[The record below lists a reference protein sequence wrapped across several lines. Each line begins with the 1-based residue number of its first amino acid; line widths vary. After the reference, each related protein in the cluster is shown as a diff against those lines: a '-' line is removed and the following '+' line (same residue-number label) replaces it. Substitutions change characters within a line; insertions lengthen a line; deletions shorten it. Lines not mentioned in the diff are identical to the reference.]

1 METMKQYSKQ
11 VKRALLRVDFNVPVD
26 NGAITDFTRIKSAIP
41 TIKHLLNLDYNII
54 IMSHFGRPKG
64 WDNTFSLRLIVDPL
78 SKMLGIDVMFYSQ
91 HILNNETG
99 KLPLERVV
107 LLENIRFYKE
117 ETSDDYAF
125 SKHLSQYG
133 DIYVNDAFG
142 VSHREH
148 ASVHGIKQF
157 FKENKYKGILID
169 QELKELNKIKQHPAH
184 PLTLVIG
191 GSKVSSKI
199 KVLEYFL
206 GIADNIII
214 GGGMAFPFIKLLN
227 GKIGKSLCNDAELLV
242 ALSFMKKAENT
253 KTKIILPI
261 DCVISAEIK
270 SQAKTL
276 IVDIKE
282 IPDNYMGLDIGP
294 KSIELFTLVIS
305 KSKSILWNGPMG
317 VFEINEFSEGT
328 NSIARAITDELNQE
342 IYSLAGGGDTLA
354 AISKIGINNK
364 FSYLS
369 TGGGAMLDFFQDHSL
384 PGITKLKSLVDLHN

>member
-1 METMKQYSKQ
+1 MKQYSKQ
-11 VKRALLRVDFNVPVD
+11 VKRALLRVDFNVPID
-26 NGAITDFTRIKSAIP
+26 KGKITDFTRIKSTIP
-41 TIKHLLNLDYNII
+41 TINQLLNLNYNII
-54 IMSHFGRPKG
+54 ILSHFGRPKG
-64 WDNTFSLRLIVDPL
+64 WDNNLSLRLIVDPL
-78 SKMLGIDVMFYSQ
+78 SKMLGKDVMFYNE
-91 HILNNETG
+91 HILNNKTRE
-99 KLPLERVV
+99 LPLEEVI

-117 ETSDDYAF
+117 ETSDDYTF

-157 FKENKYKGILID
+157 FQDNKYKGILMD
-169 QELKELNKIKQHPAH
+169 QELKELNKIKQHPPQ

-199 KVLEYFL
+199 KLLEYFL
-206 GIADNIII
+206 GTADSIII

-227 GKIGKSLCNDAELLV
+227 GEIGKSLCKDSELLV
-242 ALSFMKKAENT
+242 AMSFIKKAEKT
-253 KTKIILPI
+253 KTKIILPL
-261 DCVISAEIK
+261 DCVASAEIK
-270 SQAKTL
+270 SQAKT
-276 IVDIKE
+276 ITVDIKE

-294 KSIELFTLVIS
+294 KSIALFSSVIFQ
-305 KSKSILWNGPMG
+305 SKSILWNGPMG

-328 NSIARAITDELNQE
+328 NSIARAITDELNKE

-369 TGGGAMLDFFQDHSL
+369 TGGGAMLEFFQGHSL
-384 PGITKLKSLVDLHN
+384 PGITKLKSLVDLTN